1 MNALLKTEMEVQ
13 CPGGSRP
20 LKIRLDKILSS
31 STIKTQKGEYKLK
44 SISISK
50 LKNHLRDME
59 KEQEKFEKTMEKMQR
74 EFAGLYTDLFKT
86 ADITV
91 KR

>member
-1 MNALLKTEMEVQ
+1 MKSLLKAEMEVP

-20 LKIRLDKILSS
+20 LKISLDKILSS
-31 STIKTQKGEYKLK
+31 STLKTQKGEYKLK

-50 LKNHLRDME
+50 LKNHLKNME
-59 KEQEKFEKTMEKMQR
+59 KEQEKFEKTMEKMQK
-74 EFAGLYTDLFKT
+74 EFAVLYSDLFKT
-86 ADITV
+86 ADIMV